1 MDRRNGIL
9 VIAGSD
15 RPEARAQLERLAEAG
30 ALTLTLTREAVLGQ
44 DETLLMALRSAAGAE
59 VKAGRPVIVRSENW
73 PGAVEV
79 TRRLAAKRY
88 IPAIEERVATMLA
101 RVAEGVVKAGAGER
115 LIVVG
120 TDTGEAVCRRLQIS
134 ERIVVGEVVSDL
146 PVLRVESGLMR
157 APVFAGSNGPAGGK
171 GSVQPEAGAV
181 PGQSEVPG
189 IPLLLVLQP
198 GHRPDGLL
206 ESVRHLAEMA

>member
-88 IPAIEERVATMLA
+88 IPAVEERVATMLA

-115 LIVVG
+115 LIVIG
-120 TDTGEAVCRRLQIS
+120 TDTGEAVCRQLQIG
-134 ERIVVGEVVSDL
+134 ERTAIGEVAQGL
-146 PVLRVESGLMR
+146 PVLRVQSGLAR
-157 APVFAGSNGPAGGK
+157 APVSAGGSALGSGPAQAGSGG
-171 GSVQPEAGAV
+171 GPEAVGL
-181 PGQSEVPG
+181 
-189 IPLLLVLQP
+189 PLLLVLQP
-198 GHRPDGLL
+198 GHRLDGLL
-206 ESVRHLAEMA
+206 QAVQHLADLELA